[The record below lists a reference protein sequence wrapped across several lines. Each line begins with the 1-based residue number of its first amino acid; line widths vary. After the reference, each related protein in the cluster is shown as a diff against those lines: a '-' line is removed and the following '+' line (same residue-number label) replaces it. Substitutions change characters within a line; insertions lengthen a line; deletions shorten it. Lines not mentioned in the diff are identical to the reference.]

1 MKNTKKET
9 KKNDTA
15 TAQVYGYLRASN
27 DKVDLK
33 NQRENII
40 SMGGHGDLKE
50 NFINDIISSRKSFE
64 DRGISKLIDKCNAGD
79 KIIVSEL
86 SRLARNTE
94 ETLKIVRL
102 CREGGI
108 ELKILNPN
116 IDFSN
121 ELSAEIV
128 ITVLGMVGR
137 MERHFIS
144 QRTKQS
150 LKVRREAIKKQG
162 YFISKSG
169 DKVYSMGAKKG
180 VQQPMKLDKDKDKV
194 LKYVNLGLNYTA
206 IGILLK
212 VSRVSVSKFLKRYPI
227 ENGEY
232 TR

>member
-1 MKNTKKET
+1 MKKTKKQT
-9 KKNDTA
+9 KNKPA
-15 TAQVYGYLRASN
+15 VYGYLRASN
-27 DKVDLK
+27 DKVDLN
-33 NQRENII
+33 NQKENII
-40 SMGGHGDLKE
+40 EAGGHGDLKD
-50 NFINDIISSRKSFE
+50 NFINDVVSSRKAYE
-64 DRGISKLIDKCNAGD
+64 DRGISKLIDKCERGD

-94 ETLKIVRL
+94 QTLMIVRL
-102 CREGGI
+102 CREKGI
-108 ELKILNPN
+108 ELKILNPD
-116 IDFSN
+116 IDFTN

-128 ITVLGMVGR
+128 ITVLGLVGR

-150 LKVRREAIKKQG
+150 LKVRRDAIKKQG
-162 YFISKSG
+162 YFISKNG

-180 VQQPMKLDKDKDKV
+180 VQQPMKLDKDRDKV
-194 LKYVNLGLNYTA
+194 LKYFNLGLNQTA
-206 IGILLK
+206 ISQLLK